1 MKNKPTTD
9 MIETADPRDDAVE
22 KGLDQDLGDP
32 VEDRRLV
39 RSIDF
44 HVVPWI
50 CITYAL
56 SLIDRTNMA
65 AARIIGMEA
74 NLNLTG
80 N

>member
-9 MIETADPRDDAVE
+9 MIEIADSRDDAVE

-32 VEDRRLV
+32 VEDKRLV
-39 RSIDF
+39 RRIDF

-50 CITYAL
+50 CITCAL